1 MPSMRGDTTFCNLEH
16 LDWVLYNDG
25 LTLGQTKEKEGTM
38 PIVVSDG
45 DTVRMKITGVTGRRR
60 PRQKTLVARRS
71 PAGHWEAIVIGH
83 KVGDTVT
90 LPAGEENVVYGKIVL
105 IRKV

>member
-1 MPSMRGDTTFCNLEH
+1 MPN
-16 LDWVLYNDG
+16 
-25 LTLGQTKEKEGTM
+25 
-38 PIVVSDG
+38 VVSDG

-60 PRQKTLVARRS
+60 PRQRTLVAKKADMS
-71 PAGHWEAIVIGH
+71 DWETIVLGH

-105 IRKV
+105 IK

>member
-1 MPSMRGDTTFCNLEH
+1 
-16 LDWVLYNDG
+16 
-25 LTLGQTKEKEGTM
+25 M

-60 PRQKTLVARRS
+60 PRQKTLVAKKAHMS
-71 PAGHWEAIVIGH
+71 HWETIVLGS

-90 LPAGEENVVYGKIVL
+90 LPAGEENVVYGTIVD
-105 IRKV
+105 IRKVE